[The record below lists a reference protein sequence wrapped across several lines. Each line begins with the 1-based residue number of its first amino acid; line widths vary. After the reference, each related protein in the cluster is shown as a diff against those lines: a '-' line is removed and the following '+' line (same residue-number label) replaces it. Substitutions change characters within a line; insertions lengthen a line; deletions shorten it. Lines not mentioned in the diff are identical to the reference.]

1 MQIWFQFL
9 ENLEKE
15 LGKDTVNKWLRPIKV
30 VRFDACNLHL
40 EPQDSFQMLWFKEH
54 ISHLANK
61 RLLNHSMRPI
71 KIHLNEPS
79 TCVNQKPSTPS
90 SVQFLH
96 DSIDPAF
103 SYENFIPSI
112 SNTFSFQI
120 LSELVG
126 FDPSTGSFLNEHS
139 HNPEDTYNPIVIF
152 GDEGCGKTH
161 LLSATTLA
169 LQKQKINVL
178 YVKAETFTD
187 HMIKAMRQGL
197 MAAFRETYRLADMLI
212 VDNIEHFSNKSATQE
227 EFFHTFNT
235 YHSAGKQIILGSN
248 LAPKKL
254 QKIEPRLIS
263 RFEWGITLNFSILS
277 KTELPLLLLKKMKS
291 FNLSLSREI
300 SEYLLSTF
308 DHPKYLSQAVELLSY
323 KEHLQRQT
331 ITIQDVRQITN
342 SLIEKLPN
350 KKLSSDKILHAVSE
364 IFEKTLEDLLGKS
377 QTKDVVFP
385 RQLAMYLLRH
395 KLKMP
400 YIKIGNL
407 FSKDHSTV
415 MSSIKQITQAIK
427 SKESKVLNSLEYLE
441 RKIIG

>member
-1 MQIWFQFL
+1 MHLWSQFL

-15 LGKDTVNKWLRPIKV
+15 LGKDTVNKWLRPIKI
-30 VRFDACNLHL
+30 VRFDACNLYL

-54 ISHLANK
+54 VSHLANK
-61 RLLNHSMRPI
+61 RLLNNAMRPI

-79 TCVNQKPSTPS
+79 ACLHQNPSTPS
-90 SVQFLH
+90 SSQFLH

-112 SNTFSFQI
+112 NNAFAFQI

-126 FDPSTGSFLNEHS
+126 FDPSTGLFLNS
-139 HNPEDTYNPIVIF
+139 TTSPDTYNPIVLF
-152 GDEGCGKTH
+152 GDEGSGKTH

-178 YVKAETFTD
+178 YVKAETFTE

-197 MAAFRETYRLADMLI
+197 MASFRDTYRLADMLI
-212 VDNIEHFSNKSATQE
+212 VDNIEHFSNKNATQE
-227 EFFHTFNT
+227 EFFHTFNS

-248 LAPKKL
+248 AAPKKL

-263 RFEWGITLNFSILS
+263 RFEWGITLALSPLS
-277 KTELPLLLLKKMKS
+277 KTELPLLLLKKMKF
-291 FNLSLSREI
+291 FNLTLSREI

-308 DHPKYLSQAVELLSY
+308 DHPKYLSLALELLSY
-323 KEHLQRQT
+323 KEHLHRQVT
-331 ITIQDVRQITN
+331 TIQDVRQITN

-350 KKLSSDKILHAVSE
+350 RKLSSDKILCAVSE
-364 IFEKTLEDLLGKS
+364 IFEKNLEDLLGKG

-385 RQLAMYLLRH
+385 RQIAMYLLRH

-427 SKESKVLNSLEYLE
+427 SKESKTLNSLEYLE
-441 RKIIG
+441 KKIIG

>member
-1 MQIWFQFL
+1 MHLWSRFL

-15 LGKDTVNKWLRPIKV
+15 LGKDTVNKWLRPIKI
-30 VRFDACNLHL
+30 VRFDACNLYL
-40 EPQDSFQMLWFKEH
+40 EPQDSFQIVWFKEH
-54 ISHLANK
+54 VSHLANK
-61 RLLNHSMRPI
+61 RLLNHAMRPI
-71 KIHLNEPS
+71 KIHLNDPS
-79 TCVNQKPSTPS
+79 TIVHQKPVAPS

-103 SYENFIPSI
+103 SYENFVSSK
-112 SNTFSFQI
+112 SNTFAFQI

-126 FDPSTGSFLNEHS
+126 FDPTTGGFNSLNS
-139 HNPEDTYNPIVIF
+139 SRDTYNPILLF

-169 LQKQKINVL
+169 LQKQNINVL
-178 YVKAETFTD
+178 YVKAETFTE

-197 MAAFRETYRLADMLI
+197 MATFRDTYRLADMLI
-212 VDNIEHFSNKSATQE
+212 VDNIEHFSNKNATQE

-235 YHSAGKQIILGSN
+235 YHSAGKQIVLGSSVP
-248 LAPKKL
+248 PKKL

-263 RFEWGITLNFSILS
+263 RFEWGITLALSPLS
-277 KTELPLLLLKKMKS
+277 KGELPLLLLKKIKF

-308 DHPKYLSQAVELLSY
+308 NHPKYLAQALELLSY
-323 KEHLQRQT
+323 KEHLHRQIVT
-331 ITIQDVRQITN
+331 IEDVRQITN
-342 SLIEKLPN
+342 ALIEKLPN
-350 KKLSSDKILHAVSE
+350 NKLSSDKILHAVSE
-364 IFEKTLEDLLGKS
+364 IFEKTLEDLLGKG

-385 RQLAMYLLRH
+385 RKIAMYLLRY